1 MATARHLHPLTNP
14 VVITI
19 SPTGTIT
26 NAQGFQSVADGTQIE
41 FSNTASIGFNL
52 VFTAVFGTIS
62 APAQSTTT
70 PPISASEV
78 GVSYVIKRA
87 DNGAQ
92 TGGPYAIQWG
102 NGALEVSIA
111 SATPDNDPVAVPL
124 LGNIHFTA
132 ADSSYTIVWKDKNN
146 NTVTIWNQQASK
158 INKSPTT
165 NPVQKALPQANGP
178 YTYTLTATNNV
189 PGKGTVHVGSGS

>member
-1 MATARHLHPLTNP
+1 MATARHLHPLGSP
-14 VVITI
+14 VDITI
-19 SPTGTIT
+19 SPSGTIS
-26 NAQGFQSVADGTQIE
+26 NAQGFQSVIDGTQIE
-41 FSNTASIGFNL
+41 FDNTATFDVNL

-62 APAQSTTT
+62 APKQKTTNS
-70 PPISASEV
+70 ISASEV
-78 GVSYVIKRA
+78 GVSFVVQRA

-111 SATPDNDPVAVPL
+111 SSAPNNDPVAVPL
-124 LGNIHFTA
+124 LGNIHYTA
-132 ADSSYTIVWKDKNN
+132 ADSNYTIVWKDKNN

-178 YTYTLTATNNV
+178 YTYTLTAVNLAV
-189 PGKGTVHVGSGS
+189 GKGTVHVGSGS